1 MPQLDM
7 FSWFNQVITTT
18 IVMFIFYMFLVL
30 CFLPNTTGIM
40 KGRTKLTNL
49 RNVTIALI
57 MLSVAEYINDVKEN
71 LMKLLIN
78 NFIPVYS
85 YYYPVNN
92 NQLAVNILRNCY
104 TANKLQ
110 IDKAVINVSLVY
122 LVNNL
127 VNNDII
133 NNTAEEII
141 MVSFEEVEFINNLLK
156 D

>member
-18 IVMFIFYMFLVL
+18 IVMFVFYMFLVL

-40 KGRTKLTNL
+40 KGRTKLNNL
-49 RNVTIALI
+49 RNVTITII
-57 MLSVAEYINDVKEN
+57 MLTVYEYINDVKEN
-71 LMKLLIN
+71 LMKLVIN

-92 NQLAVNILRNCY
+92 NQLAVNILRSCY
-104 TANKLQ
+104 TTNMIQ
-110 IDKAVINVSLVY
+110 IDKAIINASLV
-122 LVNNL
+122 NL
-127 VNNDII
+127 ATHTLLTNMNEDTV
-133 NNTAEEII
+133 
-141 MVSFEEVEFINNLLK
+141 MVSFDDVDAINKVLN

>member
-18 IVMFIFYMFLVL
+18 IVMFVFYMFLLL

-40 KGRTKLTNL
+40 KGRTKLVNL
-49 RNVTIALI
+49 RNVTITII
-57 MLSVAEYINDVKEN
+57 MLTVSEYINDVKEN

-92 NQLAVNILRNCY
+92 NQLALNILRTCY
-104 TANKLQ
+104 TTNMVQ
-110 IDKAVINVSLVY
+110 IDKAIINASLINVA
-122 LVNNL
+122 NN
-127 VNNDII
+127 I
-133 NNTAEEII
+133 NTNINEDNI
-141 MVSFEEVEFINNLLK
+141 MVDFEEVESINNLLK
-156 D
+156 V